1 LLKGKVGWIGF
12 FAAQAHSQLRHN
24 DKGFVPVADY
34 YSLKLVQNWLWTLV
48 QFKACRRVG
57 TLSIAGCSLHRI
69 PMEKYL
75 WIT

>member
-1 LLKGKVGWIGF
+1 
-12 FAAQAHSQLRHN
+12 
-24 DKGFVPVADY
+24 
-34 YSLKLVQNWLWTLV
+34 LV